1 MTIPR
6 GIRARETN
14 RPLTVAAVMLASF
27 MAAMEATVV
36 ATAMP
41 TVVSDLHGLEWYGW
55 VGSIYMLATTL
66 TIPVWGKLADTLGRR
81 LVMLAGMAVFL
92 LGSAASGF
100 AWSMTSLVAFRAIQG
115 AGAGALQPVGLT
127 IVGDIFTLEERS
139 RIQGLF
145 GAVWGLAG
153 MAGPLLGGVIV
164 HAFSWRWVFFLNL
177 PFGLVAAALLVTVFH
192 EKKRNIHEGRALDWI
207 GAVLLCVS
215 IIALLA
221 GAGGE
226 WPFLTLPLA
235 AVTFAL
241 FIRTELRAP
250 APLVPLSLF
259 SIKAIG
265 VASICGTLMGAAM
278 MGTLMY
284 VPLFVQAVRGG
295 TPAQAG
301 SAVAPMLIGWPIASA
316 LSGRILPKTG
326 YRPLV
331 RGGLT
336 IVGVSTVGL
345 WLALTLDA
353 GPNPVRAIML
363 LFGTGM
369 GFANTALL
377 IAVQESVD
385 WNRRGVATA
394 SSMFFRSIGG
404 AIATGSLGVLLA
416 HAVAGK
422 IPPEVL
428 TGLLGPERGNGL
440 DAAMVKSFAASIRT
454 GMLPIFEIVAATGV
468 LGALV
473 SWTFP
478 RVAIRGR

>member
-1 MTIPR
+1 M
-6 GIRARETN
+6 RETN
-14 RPLTVAAVMLASF
+14 RPLTVAAVLLSSF

-41 TVVSDLHGLEWYGW
+41 TVVSDLHGLELYGW

-81 LVMLAGMAVFL
+81 SIMLAGMAVFL

-100 AWSMTSLVAFRAIQG
+100 AWSMTTLVVFRAVQG

-127 IVGDIFTLEERS
+127 IVSDIFTLEERS
-139 RIQGLF
+139 KIQGLF

-153 MAGPLLGGVIV
+153 MIGPLLGGLIV

-177 PFGLVAAALLVTVFH
+177 PFGFLAGVLLWTFFH
-192 EKKRNIHEGRALDWI
+192 EKKRGVQEGRTLDWL

-215 IIALLA
+215 IVSLLA

-226 WPFLTLPLA
+226 WPLLTLPLA
-235 AVTFAL
+235 AVSFVL

-295 TPAQAG
+295 TPTEAG

-316 LSGRILPKTG
+316 LSGRILPMIG

-331 RGGLT
+331 RGGLS
-336 IVGVSTVGL
+336 IVGISTLGL
-345 WLALTLDA
+345 WLALTHEA
-353 GPNPVRAIML
+353 GANSVRAIML
-363 LFGTGM
+363 FFGTGM
-369 GFANTALL
+369 GFANTALF

-385 WNRRGVATA
+385 WSRRGVATA
-394 SSMFFRSIGG
+394 SSMFFRTIGG
-404 AIATGSLGVLLA
+404 ALATGALGVVLA
-416 HAVAGK
+416 NAVAGK
-422 IPPEVL
+422 MPPEVL
-428 TGLLGPERGNGL
+428 TSLLGPERGHGL
-440 DAAMVKSFAASIRT
+440 DATVVLGFAATIRT
-454 GMLPIFEIVAATGV
+454 GMLPIFAIVAVIGLLAF
-468 LGALV
+468 AV

-478 RVAIRGR
+478 KLAIERR